1 MIRSS
6 EVNRTARTAI
16 GSWSRTLR
24 LCVLLLV
31 MAVSWGLAFGSAAVA
46 AQVLKPMVTETVT
59 AVSP

>member
-6 EVNRTARTAI
+6 EANRTARVAI
-16 GSWSRTLR
+16 GSWSQTLR

-46 AQVLKPMVTETVT
+46 THVLKPMVAETAT
-59 AVSP
+59 AVNR

>member
-6 EVNRTARTAI
+6 EANRTARAAI

-31 MAVSWGLAFGSAAVA
+31 MAVSWGLTFGSAAVA
-46 AQVLKPMVTETVT
+46 THVLKPMVTEAVT
-59 AVSP
+59 AVSR